1 MSDNQELKLN
11 EEEQIEVTV
20 ERKLVALYTLQQI
33 DSKIDRIRIVR
44 GELPE
49 AVQDLEDEVAG
60 LETRIENYNA
70 DLKKFNTDVTNYKIK
85 IKETQA
91 CGSANILLLFLF
103 PVTLQAEK
111 KKKVGGVGE
120 VSLHLAAWC

>member
-1 MSDNQELKLN
+1 MADNQEIKLN

-70 DLKKFNTDVTNYKIK
+70 T
-85 IKETQA
+85 
-91 CGSANILLLFLF
+91 
-103 PVTLQAEK
+103 
-111 KKKVGGVGE
+111 
-120 VSLHLAAWC
+120 